1 MAVSR
6 KAQGLK
12 EDGGMSSANQKSEMA
27 ARRVETVG
35 VVGAGAMGRGIAQV
49 GIQGGMQVLLYDAA
63 AGAAAKGAE
72 AIQAQLD
79 LLVAKGKLPAGEAAA
94 AKAQLRVVESLEQ
107 FADADLVI
115 EAVIENLEVKQ
126 ALFKQLEA
134 VVRPDCLLASN
145 TSSLRIAAIAR
156 ACQHRARIGGLH
168 FFNPVPLMKLVEV
181 IRAPA
186 TSDDTIATLVR
197 VGERMGR
204 APVVVQDSPGFLV
217 NLGGRCFTQEAL
229 RIVSEGVASPAQVD
243 AVMRDCWGFRMGP
256 FELMD
261 LTGIDVNYPV
271 SEIILA
277 GYFFDRRLATS
288 PLHQAMAESGQ
299 FGRKTKRGYYTY
311 DESGKAVV
319 PSPYAASESAPI
331 EKVALAED
339 DDALAELLRELGFEV
354 SNFDDGQSPILCALL
369 GEDVSSY
376 AARRG
381 FDHRRLFALDLTG
394 RLDKRLTLMQAP
406 GAVHALRDG
415 LVAQIAK
422 TGRKVC
428 TIHDSPGFI
437 GQRIAAMV
445 ANLGCEMAQIR
456 VAGPADID
464 KAMTLGLNYP
474 LGPLALADHI
484 GPSAVLGILTQLQSI
499 TGDDRY
505 RPSLWLRRRALLGL
519 SALAED

>member
-1 MAVSR
+1 MARSIGSV
-6 KAQGLK
+6 A
-12 EDGGMSSANQKSEMA
+12 
-27 ARRVETVG
+27 VI
-35 VVGAGAMGRGIAQV
+35 GAGAMGRGIAQV
-49 GIQGGMQVLLYDAA
+49 GIQGGMQVWLFDAA
-63 AGAAAKGAE
+63 PGAAAKAAE
-72 AIQAQLD
+72 VIAAQLD
-79 LLVAKGKLPAGEAAA
+79 SLVAKGRLPADEAAA
-94 AKAQLRVVESLEQ
+94 AKAQLRVADALEQ
-107 FADADLVI
+107 IKDVDLVV
-115 EAVIENLEVKQ
+115 EAIIENLEVKQ
-126 ALFKQLEA
+126 QLFTQLETI
-134 VVRPDCLLASN
+134 VRPDCLLASN

-156 ACQHRARIGGLH
+156 SCQYRERVGGLH

-186 TSDDTIATLVR
+186 TSDETVAALVK

-204 APVVVQDSPGFLV
+204 SPVVVQDSPGFLV
-217 NLGGRCFTQEAL
+217 NLGGRCFTQEGL
-229 RIVSEGVASPAQVD
+229 RIVSEGVATPSQVD

-261 LTGIDVNYPV
+261 LTGIDVNFPV
-271 SEIILA
+271 SQIISA
-277 GYFFDRRLATS
+277 GYFHDRRLATA

-299 FGRKTKRGYYTY
+299 LGRKTKRGFYAY
-311 DESGKAVV
+311 DDAGRMLA
-319 PSPYAASESAPI
+319 PSPDAASESAPI

-339 DDALAELLRELGFEV
+339 DDALAELLRELGFSV

-369 GEDVSSY
+369 GEDVSGY

-415 LVAQIAK
+415 LVAQFNKA
-422 TGRKVC
+422 GRKV
-428 TIHDSPGFI
+428 TAIRDSAGFI
-437 GQRIAAMV
+437 GQRVAAMV

-474 LGPLALADHI
+474 LGPLALADHL
-484 GPSAVLGILTQLQSI
+484 GPQTVLNILTQLQAI

-519 SALAED
+519 SALTED

>member
-1 MAVSR
+1 MALSIGSV
-6 KAQGLK
+6 A
-12 EDGGMSSANQKSEMA
+12 
-27 ARRVETVG
+27 VI
-35 VVGAGAMGRGIAQV
+35 GAGAMGRGIAQV
-49 GIQGGMQVLLYDAA
+49 GIQGGMQVWLFDAA
-63 AGAAAKGAE
+63 PGAAAKAAE
-72 AIQAQLD
+72 AIAAQLD
-79 LLVAKGKLPAGEAAA
+79 SLVAKGRLPADEAAA
-94 AKAQLRVVESLEQ
+94 AKAQLRVADALEQ
-107 FADADLVI
+107 IKEVDLVV
-115 EAVIENLEVKQ
+115 EAIIENLEVKQ
-126 ALFKQLEA
+126 QLFTQLEA
-134 VVRPDCLLASN
+134 IVRPDCLLASN

-156 ACQHRARIGGLH
+156 SCQYRERVGGLH

-186 TSDDTIATLVR
+186 TSDETVAALVK

-204 APVVVQDSPGFLV
+204 SPVVVQDSPGFLV
-217 NLGGRCFTQEAL
+217 NLGGRCFTQEGL
-229 RIVSEGVASPAQVD
+229 RIVSEGVATPSQVD

-261 LTGIDVNYPV
+261 LTGIDVNFPV
-271 SEIILA
+271 SQIISA
-277 GYFFDRRLATS
+277 GYFHDRRLATA

-299 FGRKTKRGYYTY
+299 LGRKTKRGFYAY
-311 DESGKAVV
+311 DDAGRMLA
-319 PSPYAASESAPI
+319 PSPDAASESAPI

-339 DDALAELLRELGFEV
+339 DDALAELLRELGFSV

-369 GEDVSSY
+369 GEDVSGY

-381 FDHRRLFALDLTG
+381 FDHRRLFAIDLTG

-415 LVAQIAK
+415 LVAQFNKA
-422 TGRKVC
+422 GRKV
-428 TIHDSPGFI
+428 TAIRDSAGFI
-437 GQRIAAMV
+437 GQRVAAMV

-474 LGPLALADHI
+474 LGPLALADHL
-484 GPSAVLGILTQLQSI
+484 GPQTVLNILTQLQAI

-519 SALAED
+519 SALTED

>member
-1 MAVSR
+1 MARSIGSV
-6 KAQGLK
+6 A
-12 EDGGMSSANQKSEMA
+12 
-27 ARRVETVG
+27 VI
-35 VVGAGAMGRGIAQV
+35 GAGAMGRGIAQV
-49 GIQGGMQVLLYDAA
+49 GIQGGMQVWLFDAA
-63 AGAAAKGAE
+63 PGAAAKAAE
-72 AIQAQLD
+72 AIAAQLD
-79 LLVAKGKLPAGEAAA
+79 SLVTKGRLPADEAAA
-94 AKAQLRVVESLEQ
+94 AKAQLRVADALEQ
-107 FADADLVI
+107 IKDVDLVV
-115 EAVIENLEVKQ
+115 EAIIENLEVKQ
-126 ALFKQLEA
+126 QLFTQLEA
-134 VVRPDCLLASN
+134 IVRPDCLLASN

-156 ACQHRARIGGLH
+156 SCQYRERVGGLH

-186 TSDDTIATLVR
+186 TSDETVAALVK

-204 APVVVQDSPGFLV
+204 SPVVVQDSPGFLV
-217 NLGGRCFTQEAL
+217 NLGGRCFTQEGL
-229 RIVSEGVASPAQVD
+229 RIVSEGVATPSQVD

-261 LTGIDVNYPV
+261 LTGIDVNFPV
-271 SEIILA
+271 SQIISA
-277 GYFFDRRLATS
+277 GYFHDRRLATA

-299 FGRKTKRGYYTY
+299 LGRKTKRGFYAY
-311 DESGKAVV
+311 DDAGRMLA
-319 PSPYAASESAPI
+319 PSPDAASESAPI

-339 DDALAELLRELGFEV
+339 DDALAELLRELGFSV

-369 GEDVSSY
+369 GEDVSGY

-415 LVAQIAK
+415 LVAQFNKA
-422 TGRKVC
+422 GRKVMA
-428 TIHDSPGFI
+428 IRDSAGFI
-437 GQRIAAMV
+437 GQRVAAMV

-474 LGPLALADHI
+474 LGPLALADHL
-484 GPSAVLGILTQLQSI
+484 GPQTVLNILTQLQAI

-519 SALAED
+519 SALTED

>member
-1 MAVSR
+1 M
-6 KAQGLK
+6 GI
-12 EDGGMSSANQKSEMA
+12 DI
-27 ARRVETVG
+27 VG
-35 VVGAGAMGRGIAQV
+35 IVGAGAMGRGIAQV
-49 GIQGGMQVLLYDAA
+49 GIQGGMQVWLYDAA
-63 AGAAAKGAE
+63 SGAAAKGAE
-72 AIQAQLD
+72 AIVAQLD
-79 LLVAKGKLPAGEAAA
+79 GLVTKGRLGVAEAEA
-94 AKAQLRVVESLEQ
+94 AKARLQVAEALDA
-107 FADADLVI
+107 FADADLVV
-115 EAVIENLEVKQ
+115 EAVIENLEIKQ
-126 ALFKQLEA
+126 GLFQQLEA
-134 VVRPDCLLASN
+134 IVRPDCLLASN

-156 ACQHRARIGGLH
+156 GCQHRARVAGLH

-186 TSDDTIATLVR
+186 TSDATAAALVK

-204 APVVVQDSPGFLV
+204 SPVVVQDSPGFLV

-229 RIVSEGVASPAQVD
+229 RIVSEGVATPAQVD
-243 AVMRDCWGFRMGP
+243 AVMRDAWGFRMGP

-261 LTGIDVNYPV
+261 LTGIDVNFPV
-271 SEIILA
+271 SQIISA
-277 GYFFDRRLATS
+277 GYFHDRRLATS
-288 PLHQAMAESGQ
+288 PLHQAMMESGQ
-299 FGRKTKRGYYTY
+299 WGRKTRQGFYAY
-311 DESGKAVV
+311 DEAGKGAV
-319 PSPYAASESAPI
+319 PSPDAAPESLPI
-331 EKVALAED
+331 LRVSLAED

-381 FDHRRLFALDLTG
+381 FDHRRLFAVDLTG
-394 RLDKRLTLMQAP
+394 RLDKRLTVMQAP
-406 GAVHALRDG
+406 GAVLALRDG
-415 LVAQIAK
+415 VVAQMLRS
-422 TGRKVC
+422 GRQVC
-428 TIHDSPGFI
+428 TIKDSPGFI

-456 VAGPADID
+456 IAVPADID

-484 GPSAVLGILTQLQSI
+484 GPQAVFGILTQLQAI

-505 RPSLWLRRRALLGL
+505 RPSLWLRRRAQLGL

>member
-1 MAVSR
+1 MARSIGSV
-6 KAQGLK
+6 A
-12 EDGGMSSANQKSEMA
+12 
-27 ARRVETVG
+27 VI
-35 VVGAGAMGRGIAQV
+35 GAGAMGRGIAQV
-49 GIQGGMQVLLYDAA
+49 GIQGGMQVWLFDAA
-63 AGAAAKGAE
+63 PGAAAKAAE
-72 AIQAQLD
+72 AIAAQLD
-79 LLVAKGKLPAGEAAA
+79 SLVAKGRLPADEAAA
-94 AKAQLRVVESLEQ
+94 AKAQLRVADALEQ
-107 FADADLVI
+107 IKEVDLVV
-115 EAVIENLEVKQ
+115 EAIIENLEVKQ
-126 ALFKQLEA
+126 QLFTQLETI
-134 VVRPDCLLASN
+134 VRPDCLLASN

-156 ACQHRARIGGLH
+156 SCQYRERVGGLH

-186 TSDDTIATLVR
+186 TSDETVAALVK

-204 APVVVQDSPGFLV
+204 SPVVVQDSPGFLV
-217 NLGGRCFTQEAL
+217 NLGGRCFTQEGL
-229 RIVSEGVASPAQVD
+229 RIVSEGVAAPSQVD

-261 LTGIDVNYPV
+261 LTGIDVNFPV
-271 SEIILA
+271 SQIISA
-277 GYFFDRRLATS
+277 GYFHDRRLATA

-299 FGRKTKRGYYTY
+299 LGRKTKRGFYAY
-311 DESGKAVV
+311 DDAGRMLA
-319 PSPYAASESAPI
+319 PSPDAASESAPI

-339 DDALAELLRELGFEV
+339 DDALAELLRELGFSV

-369 GEDVSSY
+369 GEDVSGY

-406 GAVHALRDG
+406 GAVNALRDG
-415 LVAQIAK
+415 LVAQFNKA
-422 TGRKVC
+422 GRKV
-428 TIHDSPGFI
+428 TAIRDSAGFI
-437 GQRIAAMV
+437 GQRVAAMV

-474 LGPLALADHI
+474 LGPLALADHL
-484 GPSAVLGILTQLQSI
+484 GPQTVLNILTQLQAI

-519 SALAED
+519 SALTED

>member
-1 MAVSR
+1 MARSIGSV
-6 KAQGLK
+6 A
-12 EDGGMSSANQKSEMA
+12 
-27 ARRVETVG
+27 VI
-35 VVGAGAMGRGIAQV
+35 GAGAMGRGIAQV
-49 GIQGGMQVLLYDAA
+49 GIQGGMQVWLFDAA
-63 AGAAAKGAE
+63 PGAAAKAAE
-72 AIQAQLD
+72 AIAAQLD
-79 LLVAKGKLPAGEAAA
+79 SLVTKGRLPADEAAA
-94 AKAQLRVVESLEQ
+94 AKAQLRVADALEQ
-107 FADADLVI
+107 IKDVDLVV
-115 EAVIENLEVKQ
+115 EAIIENLEVKQ
-126 ALFKQLEA
+126 QLFTQLETI
-134 VVRPDCLLASN
+134 VRPDCLLASN

-156 ACQHRARIGGLH
+156 SCQYRERVGGLH

-186 TSDDTIATLVR
+186 TSDETVAALVK

-204 APVVVQDSPGFLV
+204 SPVVVQDSPGFLV
-217 NLGGRCFTQEAL
+217 NLGGRCFTQEGL
-229 RIVSEGVASPAQVD
+229 RIVSEGVATPSQVD

-261 LTGIDVNYPV
+261 LTGIDVNFPV
-271 SEIILA
+271 SQIISA
-277 GYFFDRRLATS
+277 GYFHDRRLATA

-299 FGRKTKRGYYTY
+299 LGRKTKRGFYAY
-311 DESGKAVV
+311 DDAGRMLA
-319 PSPYAASESAPI
+319 PSPDAASESAPI

-339 DDALAELLRELGFEV
+339 DDALAELLRELGFSV

-369 GEDVSSY
+369 GEDVSGY

-415 LVAQIAK
+415 LVAQFNKA
-422 TGRKVC
+422 GRKV
-428 TIHDSPGFI
+428 TAIRDSAGFI
-437 GQRIAAMV
+437 GQRVAAMV

-474 LGPLALADHI
+474 LGPLALADHL
-484 GPSAVLGILTQLQSI
+484 GPQTVLNILTQLQAI

-519 SALAED
+519 SALTED

>member
-1 MAVSR
+1 MARSIGSV
-6 KAQGLK
+6 A
-12 EDGGMSSANQKSEMA
+12 
-27 ARRVETVG
+27 VI
-35 VVGAGAMGRGIAQV
+35 GAGAMGRGIAQV
-49 GIQGGMQVLLYDAA
+49 GIQGGMQVWLFDAA
-63 AGAAAKGAE
+63 PGAAAKAAE
-72 AIQAQLD
+72 AIAAQLD
-79 LLVAKGKLPAGEAAA
+79 SLVAKGRLPADEAAA
-94 AKAQLRVVESLEQ
+94 AKAQLRVADALEQ
-107 FADADLVI
+107 IKEVDLVV
-115 EAVIENLEVKQ
+115 EAIIENLEVKQ
-126 ALFKQLEA
+126 QLFTQLEA
-134 VVRPDCLLASN
+134 IVRPDCLLASN

-156 ACQHRARIGGLH
+156 SCQYRERVGGLH

-186 TSDDTIATLVR
+186 TSDETVAALVK

-204 APVVVQDSPGFLV
+204 SPVVVQDSPGFLV
-217 NLGGRCFTQEAL
+217 NLGGRCFTQEGL
-229 RIVSEGVASPAQVD
+229 RIVSEGVATPSQVD

-261 LTGIDVNYPV
+261 LTGIDVNFPV
-271 SEIILA
+271 SQIISA
-277 GYFFDRRLATS
+277 GYFHDRRLATA

-299 FGRKTKRGYYTY
+299 LGRKTKRGFYAY
-311 DESGKAVV
+311 DDAGRMLA
-319 PSPYAASESAPI
+319 PSPDAASESAPI

-339 DDALAELLRELGFEV
+339 DDALAELLRELGFSV

-369 GEDVSSY
+369 GEDVSGY

-415 LVAQIAK
+415 LVAQFNKA
-422 TGRKVC
+422 GRKV
-428 TIHDSPGFI
+428 TAIRDSAGFI
-437 GQRIAAMV
+437 GQRVAAMV

-474 LGPLALADHI
+474 LGPLALADHL
-484 GPSAVLGILTQLQSI
+484 GPQTVLNILTQLQAI

-519 SALAED
+519 SALTED

>member
-1 MAVSR
+1 MGINIVAVI
-6 KAQGLK
+6 
-12 EDGGMSSANQKSEMA
+12 
-27 ARRVETVG
+27 
-35 VVGAGAMGRGIAQV
+35 GAGAMGRGIAQV

-63 AGAAAKGAE
+63 QGAAAKGAE
-72 AIQAQLD
+72 AIAAQLD
-79 LLVAKGKLPAGEAAA
+79 ALVAKQRLNAGEAAA
-94 AKAQLRVVESLEQ
+94 AKAQLRVVDSLE
-107 FADADLVI
+107 ALRDADLVV
-115 EAVIENLEVKQ
+115 EAIIENLEIKQ
-126 ALFKQLEA
+126 ALFQQLEA
-134 VVRPDCLLASN
+134 IVRPDCLLATN
-145 TSSLRIAAIAR
+145 TSSLRIASIAR
-156 ACQHRARIGGLH
+156 GCRQRDRVAGLH

-186 TSDDTIATLVR
+186 TSDAAVAALVK

-204 APVVVQDSPGFLV
+204 SPVVVQDSPGFLV
-217 NLGGRCFTQEAL
+217 NLGGRCFTQEGL
-229 RIVSEGVASPAQVD
+229 RIVSEGVATPAQVD

-261 LTGIDVNYPV
+261 LTGIDVNFPV
-271 SEIILA
+271 SQIISA
-277 GYFFDRRLATS
+277 GYFHDRRLATS
-288 PLHQAMAESGQ
+288 PLHQAMMESGQ
-299 FGRKTKRGYYTY
+299 WGRKTRQGFYGY
-311 DESGKAVV
+311 DEAGKASV
-319 PSPYAASESAPI
+319 PSPDAASESAPI
-331 EKVALAED
+331 DKVALAED
-339 DDALAELLRELGFEV
+339 DDALAELLREMGFEV
-354 SNFDDGQSPILCALL
+354 SNFDNGQSPILCALL

-406 GAVHALRDG
+406 GAVSALRDG

-422 TGRKVC
+422 AGRKVC
-428 TIHDSPGFI
+428 TISDSPGFI

-456 VAGPADID
+456 IAGPADID

-474 LGPLALADHI
+474 LGPLALADHL
-484 GPSAVLGILTQLQSI
+484 GPAVVHSILGQLQAI